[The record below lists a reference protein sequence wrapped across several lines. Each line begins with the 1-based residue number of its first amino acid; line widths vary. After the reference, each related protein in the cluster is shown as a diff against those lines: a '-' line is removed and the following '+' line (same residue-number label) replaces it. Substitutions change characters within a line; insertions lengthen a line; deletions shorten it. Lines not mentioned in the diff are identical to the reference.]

1 MASSASMPAT
11 RLSPARISNDIECAK
26 YSARLTNPNTIQI
39 TTIKTDPR
47 STVEWN
53 VSFRLTPA
61 LSLEEREQR
70 SPRGDESIATKS
82 LFALLSFIVQFQWFA
97 VFGWCAPERRLAPRV
112 QSARSWTRRGR
123 FAAAR
128 VESEP

>member
-39 TTIKTDPR
+39 TTIKTEPR
-47 STVEWN
+47 SPVEWN
-53 VSFRLTPA
+53 LSLRLTPA

-70 SPRGDESIATKS
+70 LPRGDESIAAKS
-82 LFALLSFIVQFQWFA
+82 LFALPSFIAQLHWLA
-97 VFGWCAPERRLAPRV
+97 VFGWFAPERRSAPRA
-112 QSARSWTRRGR
+112 QSARSWIRRGR
-123 FAAAR
+123 FGAAP
-128 VESEP
+128 VEFVP